1 MFKRF
6 KLPVQGILFLYF
18 TLYTCFLSCSTGP
31 ALVSQTSV
39 AYSSPKSEGIEE
51 IDLSLSRLTPV
62 QNEKVFPLPA
72 SSFDSLFFSSW
83 GRMDVP
89 ILSLPESVFP
99 VPLIEESVEISL
111 PIPRILTS
119 SFPNWALPRV
129 PALSAETDSKKSGER
144 AAAAPLPGG
153 RSGSISPPAELPQT
167 EKRIESA
174 PSVEPLSRITAE
186 VGKTIRIILPGIGW
200 IFLGEKES
208 PGKVRYLGKEVSDD
222 TTSFSFS
229 VSAAGETQLQ
239 FQKQDLIAK
248 KISYESVIVSAG
260 VERDPKQ
267 AVPTESA
274 PQEKALAQSDE
285 EKSAGV
291 KEAGIK
297 ETDLDHIERLL
308 QEGNLEE
315 AVKALDQYLASEP
328 GKQLRNFD
336 AWCFTLANL
345 YETEPKVKD
354 IKKAFYYYNKI
365 CENYPLSAYWEEAN
379 RRRKY
384 IQQNFFDIR

>member
-1 MFKRF
+1 MFKKL
-6 KLPVQGILFLYF
+6 KLPVAEILFLYF

-31 ALVSQTSV
+31 AWSSRTP
-39 AYSSPKSEGIEE
+39 AGYPSPKSERVEE

-62 QNEKVFPLPA
+62 QNEKMFPLPA
-72 SSFDSLFFSSW
+72 PCFDPLFFSSW

-119 SFPNWALPRV
+119 SIPNWVLPRV
-129 PALSAETDSKKSGER
+129 TALSVETDLKKSGER

-153 RSGSISPPAELPQT
+153 KSGSISPPAESPQT
-167 EKRIESA
+167 EKRIESV

-222 TTSFSFS
+222 TTSFNFS

-260 VERDPKQ
+260 
-267 AVPTESA
+267 
-274 PQEKALAQSDE
+274 E
-285 EKSAGV
+285 EG
-291 KEAGIK
+291 
-297 ETDLDHIERLL
+297 
-308 QEGNLEE
+308 
-315 AVKALDQYLASEP
+315 EP
-328 GKQLRNFD
+328 
-336 AWCFTLANL
+336 
-345 YETEPKVKD
+345 
-354 IKKAFYYYNKI
+354 
-365 CENYPLSAYWEEAN
+365 
-379 RRRKY
+379 
-384 IQQNFFDIR
+384 